1 MSAARAQIGGGGSL
15 TPRER
20 FSTIQR
26 SPISRDGGESRMN
39 LKQLAATSFGA
50 LAVAVML
57 AFAPPVH
64 AQSSTPTQKQL
75 NLQAARAERKAMVG
89 ENMNLTPEEA
99 KEFWPLYNAYEKKMD
114 AIEDRHIAEV
124 KSYAKSYK
132 NLTDADAAKKLDE
145 VIEIMQA
152 RLDTQKEFIPRFRKI
167 LPGIK
172 VTRFFQIDNK
182 LHALVQCGVA
192 QMVPL
197 ATAPEERGK

>member
-1 MSAARAQIGGGGSL
+1 
-15 TPRER
+15 
-20 FSTIQR
+20 
-26 SPISRDGGESRMN
+26 MN
-39 LKQLAATSFGA
+39 LKQLAATSFSA
-50 LAVAVML
+50 LALVGVLGL
-57 AFAPPVH
+57 APAAI
-64 AQSSTPTQKQL
+64 AQNATPTQKQL

-89 ENMNLTPEEA
+89 ENMNLTPDEA
-99 KEFWPLYNAYEKKMD
+99 KAFWPLYNAYEGKMD
-114 AIEDRHIAEV
+114 KIEDRHIAEV

-145 VIEIMQA
+145 VIDIMQA
-152 RLDTQKEFIPRFRKI
+152 RLDTQKEFIPQFRKI

-197 ATAPEERGK
+197 ATAPSERAK